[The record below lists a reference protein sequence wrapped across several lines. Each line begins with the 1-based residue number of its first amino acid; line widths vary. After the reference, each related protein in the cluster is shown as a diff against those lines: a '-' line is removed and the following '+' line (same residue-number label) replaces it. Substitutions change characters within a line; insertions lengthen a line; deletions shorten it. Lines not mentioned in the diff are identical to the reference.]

1 MINSQSPIGVIDS
14 GVGGLT
20 SVKEILD
27 ILPGENVIY
36 CGDNG
41 NAPYGNRTAD
51 DIIGLTKKML
61 EFLDSKNVKMVA
73 VACNTISSTFESEKY
88 RDYAKQFP
96 YPILSIIR
104 PAAEDVTRQK
114 YKDVGVIATVFTI
127 QTGCHKQLIQE
138 IDPTINVYGEPSENL
153 AMLIEKGNLEDVAI
167 RQDVEKHVHNLLSA
181 HPLKEIV
188 LGCTHYPIVQNLFEQ
203 VAPDVKFINP
213 ARDQALDIRRYLR
226 GKNLLNTSTEGS
238 LEINTS
244 GGAEI
249 YKTILGEI
257 GIVKKHTLNVTKF

>member
-1 MINSQSPIGVIDS
+1 MIDSQSPIGVIDS

-20 SVKEILD
+20 SVKEILN
-27 ILPGENVIY
+27 ILPGENIVY

-51 DIIGLTKKML
+51 DIIGLTKHML
-61 EFLDSKNVKMVA
+61 AFLESKNVKLVA

-88 RDYAKQFP
+88 RGYEKNFP
-96 YPILSIIR
+96 YPILSIIA
-104 PAAEDVTRQK
+104 PAAEDATRQK

-153 AMLIEKGNLEDVAI
+153 AALIEKGNLEDPAI
-167 RQDVEKHVHNLLSA
+167 QQDVNKHVKNLLSA
-181 HPLKEIV
+181 HPLKEII
-188 LGCTHYPIVQNLFEQ
+188 LGCTHYPIIQKTFEAA
-203 VAPDVKFINP
+203 APGVKFINP
-213 ARDQALDIRRYLR
+213 ARDQALDIRKYLKS
-226 GKNLLNTSTEGS
+226 KNLLNPSNNGT

-244 GGAEI
+244 GGADI
-249 YKTILGEI
+249 YKTILNELEI
-257 GIVKKHTLNVTKF
+257 TKPHTLTTMKF